1 MDAVLNSLCCL
12 MALGSSMFLWRPPR
26 SVFKEGALISLYLV
40 LFMAFSFLT
49 MEGSDA
55 TLEYLPLRMLALCI
69 CFSVTSIQNH
79 KTRYLVMAQVLWLWV
94 EFFGGVSLVYRGLD
108 MPWTRVVAIGSCAA
122 GSVFMTRISREMEFI
137 LMVYWIAI
145 WMFF

>member
-26 SVFKEGALISLYLV
+26 SVFKEGALITLYLV
-40 LFMAFSFLT
+40 LFMLFSYLT
-49 MEGSDA
+49 MDGSGA

-79 KTRYLVMAQVLWLWV
+79 KTRYLVMAQVLWLWI

-108 MPWTRVVAIGSCAA
+108 MPWTRVIAIGSCAT
-122 GSVFMTRISREMEFI
+122 GSVFMARISREMEFV

>member
-1 MDAVLNSLCCL
+1 
-12 MALGSSMFLWRPPR
+12 MALGSSMFLWKPPR
-26 SVFKEGALISLYLV
+26 SVFKEGALITLYLV
-40 LFMAFSFLT
+40 LFMLFSYLT
-49 MEGSDA
+49 MEGSGA

-79 KTRYLVMAQVLWLWV
+79 KTRYLVMAQVLWLWI

-108 MPWTRVVAIGSCAA
+108 MPWTRVVAIGSCAT
-122 GSVFMTRISREMEFI
+122 GSVFMTRISREMEFV